1 MIKKSYNR
9 IVAEILLSEY
19 VDLTGMDYQSTL
31 RDPRD
36 SYLRALFYKVLKKG
50 NDMNDRMI
58 KDFYADKGVKRDRS
72 SIYQSI
78 SKVDIYYLNY
88 REFRMF
94 YDSYFDD
101 KKADYIEKKDTG
113 VRKEALRATSTKL
126 SKDDYIELQNYRTKD
141 ITQKDLL
148 DKLIESLPEDKRS
161 DIYEMVNLRVK
172 SWDWKSKN
180 EYEII
185 ESTEGLS
192 GRAY

>member
-1 MIKKSYNR
+1 MIKRAYNKIGADR
-9 IVAEILLSEY
+9 LLKEY

-31 RDPRD
+31 RNPRD
-36 SYLRALFYKVLKKG
+36 AYLRALFYNVLKRC
-50 NDMNDRMI
+50 NDMNDRMV
-58 KDFYADKGVKRDRS
+58 KEFYADKGVKRDRS
-72 SIYQSI
+72 SIYHSV

-88 REFRMF
+88 KEFRMF

-101 KKADYIEKKDTG
+101 KKDDYLEKKDI
-113 VRKEALRATSTKL
+113 KIEAEVLKNTSTRL
-126 SKDDYIELQNYRTKD
+126 SKEDYIELQNYRTRD

-148 DKLIESLPEDKRS
+148 DKLIEGLPEDKRV
-161 DIYEMVNLRVK
+161 DIYDMVNLRVK

>member
-1 MIKKSYNR
+1 MVK
-9 IVAEILLSEY
+9 E
-19 VDLTGMDYQSTL
+19 
-31 RDPRD
+31 
-36 SYLRALFYKVLKKG
+36 
-50 NDMNDRMI
+50 
-58 KDFYADKGVKRDRS
+58 FYADKGVKRDRS
-72 SIYQSI
+72 SIYHSV

-88 REFRMF
+88 KEFRMF

-101 KKADYIEKKDTG
+101 KKEDYLDEKDVKIEAEVLKN
-113 VRKEALRATSTKL
+113 TSTRL
-126 SKDDYIELQNYRTKD
+126 SKEDYIELQNYRTRD

-161 DIYEMVNLRVK
+161 DIYDMVNLRVK

>member
-1 MIKKSYNR
+1 MIKRSYNR
-9 IVAEILLSEY
+9 IAAEILLSEY
-19 VDLTGMDYQSTL
+19 ADLTGMDYQSTL

-36 SYLRALFYKVLKKG
+36 AYLRALFYKVLKKG

-88 REFRMF
+88 KEFRMF

-141 ITQKDLL
+141 ITHKDLL
-148 DKLIESLPEDKRS
+148 DRLIESLPEDKRS

-172 SWDWKSKN
+172 SWDWKSKD

-185 ESTEGLS
+185 ESTDGLS
-192 GRAY
+192 SRAY

>member
-1 MIKKSYNR
+1 MIKRAYDKIGADR
-9 IVAEILLSEY
+9 LLKEY

-31 RDPRD
+31 RKPRD
-36 SYLRALFYKVLKKG
+36 AYLRALFYNVLKRC
-50 NDMNDRMI
+50 NNMNDRMV
-58 KDFYADKGVKRDRS
+58 KEFYADKGVKRDRS
-72 SIYQSI
+72 SIYHSV

-88 REFRMF
+88 KEFRMF

-141 ITQKDLL
+141 ITHKDLL
-148 DKLIESLPEDKRS
+148 DRLIESLPEDKRS

-185 ESTEGLS
+185 ESTDGLS
-192 GRAY
+192 SRAY